1 MKIEKYKKN
10 KDTYRIFL
18 STGEIV
24 DIYDEVIIKYNLIYK
39 KEITD
44 ELLDEIKNYND
55 YIMAYNMCLKF
66 LSTRLR
72 AKSEIELYLKKKKF
86 PDSIISYVV
95 NRLQNND
102 LINDNFFAKAFIHD
116 KLSFTSYGKY
126 RIKEELNRL
135 KIDSEIINLS
145 LEEIDDE
152 VWSKRIDNLIKK
164 YLAKK
169 SKYSG
174 DMLKNKIYMYLV
186 NLGYDKNLIIN
197 ILNDYFI

>member
-24 DIYDEVIIKYNLIYK
+24 DVYDEVIIRYNLIYK

-66 LSTRLR
+66 LGTRLR
-72 AKSEIELYLKKKKF
+72 AKSEFELYLKKKKF
-86 PDSIISYVV
+86 PDSIISYAV
-95 NRLQNND
+95 NRLQNNG
-102 LINDNFFAKAFIHD
+102 LINDAFFTKAFIHD

-126 RIKEELNRL
+126 RIKEELNGL

-152 VWSKRIDNLIKK
+152 VWSERIDNLIQK

-174 DMLKNKIYMYLV
+174 DMLKNKTYMYLV